1 MKKLTGLFLIAFGA
15 LGFYAALGFAASDAQ
30 AHHHHHRHGAR
41 VGIHIGAPLYFG
53 PWPYYRPYYYDPYYY
68 RPVVIREQPVV
79 YVEQQPSVV
88 TAPAPIAAPPAPA
101 PIPQA
106 QQQYWYFC
114 QDTQTYYPHVQ
125 NCATPWQRVIPH
137 ATR

>member
-1 MKKLTGLFLIAFGA
+1 MKRIVPTLLAAVAAFGA
-15 LGFYAALGFAASDAQ
+15 LSIAPFTTSDAQ
-30 AHHHHHRHGAR
+30 AQHRRHHHHHGAH
-41 VGIHIGAPLYFG
+41 VGVYIGAPLLFS

-68 RPVVIREQPVV
+68 RPIVIQEQPVI
-79 YVEQQPSVV
+79 YTEQS
-88 TAPAPIAAPPAPA
+88 APTPPPPAPQA
-101 PIPQA
+101 QA

-137 ATR
+137 APR

>member
-1 MKKLTGLFLIAFGA
+1 MKRA
-15 LGFYAALGFAASDAQ
+15 LSTLLAGIGVFAALAFAASDSEAQ
-30 AHHHHHRHGAR
+30 HRRHHHHGAR
-41 VGIHIGAPLYFG
+41 IGVYIGAPLLFA

-68 RPVVIREQPVV
+68 RPIVIQEQPVV
-79 YVEQQPSVV
+79 YTEQ
-88 TAPAPIAAPPAPA
+88 TAPVAPPSPA
-101 PIPQA
+101 PQA

-137 ATR
+137 APR

>member
-1 MKKLTGLFLIAFGA
+1 MKRIVSTVLAALGAFGA
-15 LGFYAALGFAASDAQ
+15 LAFAASYAQ
-30 AHHHHHRHGAR
+30 AQHHHHHRAR
-41 VGIHIGAPLYFG
+41 VGVYIGAPLFIS
-53 PWPYYRPYYYDPYYY
+53 PWPYYRPYYHDPYYY

-79 YVEQQPSVV
+79 YVEQQPSY
-88 TAPAPIAAPPAPA
+88 APAPAPVAPPAP
-101 PIPQA
+101 QA
-106 QQQYWYFC
+106 LPQQQYWYFC